1 MSKQSLPTFTPREI
15 VSELDRYIVGQRDAK
30 RAVAVALRNRWR
42 RQQVPDE
49 LRDEIAPK
57 NIIMIGA
64 TGVGKTE
71 IARRLAKLAQAP
83 FIKVEAS
90 KFTEVGYVGR
100 DVESI
105 VRDLTELAVAMV
117 TEERKRAVRSQA
129 EEQAE
134 ERVLDALLPPPIAGP
149 PGAVPG
155 APAHVD
161 EPGRSET
168 NETREK
174 LRKLLR
180 EGSLDDREIDVELSD
195 DGPGPSLSIMTPQGI
210 EEMGFQFKD
219 LLGGMMPDKTK
230 SRRMKVSTARE
241 ALIGEEAGRLV
252 DAEEVRE
259 LAVERVQQT
268 GIVFIDEIDKVAAG
282 SGGRQGPDV
291 SREGVQRDLLPI
303 VEGSTVQTKHGA
315 VSTDHIL
322 FIAAGAFHV
331 AKPSDLIPELQGRFP
346 IRVELQSLSRDDLV
360 RILVEPKNSLVRQYT
375 ALMETESISLDFK
388 DDAIERIADIGAAV
402 NDRSADI
409 GARRLHTIMERL
421 LEELSFDAPD
431 LGGRTIVV
439 DAAMVDARL
448 ADLVDDS
455 DLAQYIL

>member
-1 MSKQSLPTFTPREI
+1 MIATSAP
-15 VSELDRYIVGQRDAK
+15 
-30 RAVAVALRNRWR
+30 
-42 RQQVPDE
+42 VPS
-49 LRDEIAPK
+49 
-57 NIIMIGA
+57 G
-64 TGVGKTE
+64 
-71 IARRLAKLAQAP
+71 QAP
-83 FIKVEAS
+83 DLQEDAS
-90 KFTEVGYVGR
+90 
-100 DVESI
+100 S
-105 VRDLTELAVAMV
+105 
-117 TEERKRAVRSQA
+117 
-129 EEQAE
+129 
-134 ERVLDALLPPPIAGP
+134 
-149 PGAVPG
+149 
-155 APAHVD
+155 
-161 EPGRSET
+161 
-168 NETREK
+168 ETREK

-180 EGSLDDREIDVELSD
+180 DGALDEREIDVELSD

-219 LLGGMMPDKTK
+219 LLGGMMPEKTR
-230 SRRMKVSTARE
+230 SRRMKVSAARE
-241 ALIGEEAGRLV
+241 AIINEEAARLV

-259 LAVERVQQT
+259 LAVERVEQT

-346 IRVELQSLSRDDLV
+346 IRVELASLSREDLV

-375 ALMETESISLDFK
+375 ALMQTESIELDFRS
-388 DDAIERIADIGAAV
+388 DAIERIADIGAAV

-431 LGGRTIVV
+431 LGGRTVVV
-439 DAAMVDARL
+439 DRAMVDERL
-448 ADLVDDS
+448 GNLVDDG